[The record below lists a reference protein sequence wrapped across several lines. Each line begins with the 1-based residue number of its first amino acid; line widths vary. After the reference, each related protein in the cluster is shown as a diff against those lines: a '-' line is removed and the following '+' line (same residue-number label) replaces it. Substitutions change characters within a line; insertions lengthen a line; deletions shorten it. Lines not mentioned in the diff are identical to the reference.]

1 MMATTIDLPRV
12 KEVWKL
18 HNAQGFVFLESTQ
31 RRIARVL
38 GGTVFRSGDWVERP
52 AAISWEE
59 ALHTNEEGHSSLS
72 PDGLE
77 LVFDSRTRWSRIGP
91 LPPEVSAEEAFER
104 DVLAHEILSVLHPE
118 DSDTGCSGP
127 S

>member
-1 MMATTIDLPRV
+1 MATTFALPRV

-18 HNAQGFVFLESTQ
+18 QNERGIVFLESTR

-52 AAISWEE
+52 AGMTWDE
-59 ALHTNEEGHSSLS
+59 ALRMDVDGQSALS
-72 PDGLE
+72 PFRLE
-77 LVFDSRTRWSRIGP
+77 LVFDSQTRTSWIGP
-91 LPPEVSAEEAFER
+91 LPRDVSAEEAFER

-127 S
+127 A

>member
-1 MMATTIDLPRV
+1 MATTFALPRI

-18 HNAQGFVFLESTQ
+18 QSERGIVFLESTR

-52 AAISWEE
+52 AGITWDE
-59 ALHTNEEGHSSLS
+59 ALQADLEGHSALS
-72 PDGLE
+72 PLDLE
-77 LVFDSRTRWSRIGP
+77 LVFDSQTRTSWIGP
-91 LPPEVSAEEAFER
+91 LPHDVSAEEAFER

-118 DSDTGCSGP
+118 DSDTGCTGP

>member
-1 MMATTIDLPRV
+1 MATTFAISRI

-18 HNAQGFVFLESTQ
+18 QNERGVVFLESTR

-38 GGTVFRSGDWVERP
+38 GGTIFRSGDWVERP
-52 AAISWEE
+52 AAMSWEQ
-59 ALHTNEEGHSSLS
+59 ALEMDPEGHSMLS
-72 PDGLE
+72 PFGLE
-77 LVFDSRTRWSRIGP
+77 LVFDSQSRSSWIGP
-91 LPPEVSAEEAFER
+91 LPEEVSAEEAFER

-127 S
+127 P